1 MNWNLS
7 HIFMFKVSIR
17 EKLWQ
22 FIVNW
27 LNEEVENTDLP
38 LVDFKQMCEKIRPG
52 DVILF
57 EGQSRVSNIIKL
69 ITQSSWT
76 HAAIYIGRM
85 YEIVSPINQSILKQ
99 YYQGDPRQNLVI
111 ESVLGQGTIVSTLD
125 KYKND
130 HFRICRPTGITL
142 NDTYKIID
150 YVVGKLGTEYNVRQ
164 LLDLGRFFFPYSFL
178 PRRWRSSLF
187 MHNIGSATK
196 MVCSTMISKAFQ
208 SIKFPILPVRH
219 IGSDGSINL
228 YMRNPRLI
236 TPKDFDFSPFFNIVK
251 YPLYGLEQR
260 ALYRQMPWNEEG
272 LECHGPYDCYMPGK
286 INEPVLAKT
295 TRKEEDNKVKTI
307 RHKINLITH
316 HIGQHIL
323 PNSH

>member
-1 MNWNLS
+1 MKWSLS
-7 HIFMFKVSIR
+7 IIFMFKVSIR

-22 FIVNW
+22 VIVNW

-38 LVDFKQMCEKIRPG
+38 LVDFKQMCEEIRPG

-76 HAAIYIGRM
+76 HAAIYIGRL
-85 YEIVSPINQSILKQ
+85 YEIVSPINKSILKQ
-99 YYQGDPRQNLVI
+99 YYHGDPHHNLII
-111 ESVLGQGTIVSTLD
+111 ESVLGKGTIVSNLH

-142 NDTYKIID
+142 NDSYRIID
-150 YVVGKLGTEYNVRQ
+150 YVIGKLGTEYNVRQ
-164 LLDLGRFFFPYSFL
+164 LLDLGRFFLPYSFL

-187 MHNIGSATK
+187 MHHIGSATK

-208 SIKFPILPVRH
+208 SIKFPILPVRQVD
-219 IGSDGSINL
+219 SDGCTNF

-236 TPKDFDFSPFFNIVK
+236 TPKDFDFSPFFSIIK
-251 YPLYGLEQR
+251 YPLYGLEHR

-272 LECHGPYDCYMPGK
+272 LECHGPDDCYLPGQVNK
-286 INEPVLAKT
+286 PVLAKT
-295 TRKEEDNKVKTI
+295 IPSIKDNNLTTI
-307 RHKINLITH
+307 RHKINLITT

-323 PNSH
+323 PNNN